1 MLDIPPIGVQRY
13 MWLYLLALRT
23 IYRRCYIWH
32 IMILTSPCFI
42 YYICKLLITAK
53 TAVSIYSL
61 FTVII
66 FQMRYT
72 NKVSIW
78 PVAFAGGLL
87 AEGPKCKSGR
97 VTGFHTSWA
106 PNRKFPVDMAGIVTY

>member
-1 MLDIPPIGVQRY
+1 
-13 MWLYLLALRT
+13 
-23 IYRRCYIWH
+23 
-32 IMILTSPCFI
+32 
-42 YYICKLLITAK
+42 
-53 TAVSIYSL
+53 
-61 FTVII
+61 
-66 FQMRYT
+66 MRYT

-106 PNRKFPVDMAGIVTY
+106 PNRKFPIDMAGIVSYAYSICLSSI